1 MAQENLVRLLLD
13 EPLQRGRA
21 DAPAVREPK
30 RVWSYAKLAEEA
42 GRAGSALAALN
53 IGGGERV
60 ALLMHDSADMAAIF
74 LGAVRIGAVPVPIP
88 ILARPLE
95 ARAMLVDSG
104 ATAAVVSADLAAVIE
119 EVRDEVPSLKRLL
132 AVGGARPGQED
143 FHALCRAA
151 DPICPVQKPAEGSP
165 AFLLYS
171 QGIGGVAKGV
181 AHPHEAAQHAY
192 AAYAASVLRLTSD
205 DRLFATATLATAYG
219 LGLGLLFPL
228 QAGACTFLLPDRPR
242 PRTVFDVMTTF
253 RPTVFAASPSLYGQM
268 VHDYRELGGIKPAC
282 FESVRHA
289 VSGAEALPAPLEQRV
304 KETFGVELLHGFG
317 MTESLHFVLSN
328 LPGSKREGSAGQALP
343 GVEARIVDDAGTL
356 LPAHEIGS
364 LEVRGPT
371 VVRGYWGRPPDG
383 DAAFHDG
390 WIRSGDRCFV
400 DKDGFF
406 YHCGR
411 ADDLFKVS
419 GRWVSPEEVERTLLA
434 HPAVWECAVVE
445 GHDDEDGLARPVA
458 FVVPNVGHAPTT
470 DLAQQLMEFVKREIA
485 PYKYPREIEFVESL
499 PKSAS
504 GQILRWRL
512 HRRSGGKP

>member
-13 EPLQRGRA
+13 EPLQKGRA

-30 RVWSYAKLAEEA
+30 RVWSYAKLAEES

-74 LGAVRIGAVPVPIP
+74 LGAIRIGAVPVPIP
-88 ILARPLE
+88 ILTRPLE

-119 EVRDEVPSLKRLL
+119 EVRDEVPSLKHLL

-143 FHALCRAA
+143 FHALWRAA
-151 DPICPVQKPAEGSP
+151 DPSCPVHKPADDAP

-171 QGIGGVAKGV
+171 QGSGGAAKGV
-181 AHPHEAAQHAY
+181 AQPHEAARHAY
-192 AAYAASVLRLTSD
+192 AAYAQSVLKLTSE

-242 PRTVFDVMTTF
+242 PRTVFDVMMMF
-253 RPTVFAASPSLYGQM
+253 KPTIFAASPSLYGQM
-268 VHDYRELGGIKPAC
+268 VHDYRELGGVKPPC

-289 VSGAEALPAPLEQRV
+289 VSGAEGLPAPLELRV
-304 KETFGVELLHGFG
+304 KETFGVDLLHGFG
-317 MTESLHFVLSN
+317 MTESMHFVLSN
-328 LPGSKREGSAGQALP
+328 LPDARREGSAGIALP
-343 GVEARIVDDAGTL
+343 GVEARVVDDAGSP
-356 LPAHEIGS
+356 LPPHEIGS

-371 VVRGYWGRPPDG
+371 VARGYWGHPPGG

-390 WIRSGDRCFV
+390 WIRPGDRCFA
-400 DKDGFF
+400 DKDGYYF
-406 YHCGR
+406 HCGR

-419 GRWVSPEEVERTLLA
+419 GRWVSPEEVERTLLG

-445 GHDDEDGLARPVA
+445 GHDEDGLARPVA
-458 FVVPNVGHAPTT
+458 FVVPNVGHPASSE
-470 DLAQQLMEFVKREIA
+470 LADQLMAFVKREIA

-499 PKSAS
+499 PKGAS

-512 HRRSGGKP
+512 HRRSGQKP